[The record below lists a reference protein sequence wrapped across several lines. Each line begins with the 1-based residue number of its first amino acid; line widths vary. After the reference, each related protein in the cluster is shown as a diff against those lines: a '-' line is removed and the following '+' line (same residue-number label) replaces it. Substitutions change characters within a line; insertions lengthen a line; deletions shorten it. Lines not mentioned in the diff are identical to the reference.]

1 MDNSPN
7 NAKNTNI
14 LTELS
19 GGVSEL
25 GEAFAL
31 VLNDMVVQS
40 GITNPKAEP
49 FQVVPNSWRKLAE
62 KPDKTPEDIEFL
74 DKTLY
79 DEIYT
84 LSQSYLLFIAKEVK
98 NKTGK
103 INYDEYETFMMKYR
117 FGHYTQMN
125 YSKYMDEVKAQLKIA
140 FDKISAGGRD
150 ESDGLIDKFDMAVFI
165 YVLLTKSDRG
175 ENDQFKGFKING
187 IITPFDYAVSEK
199 LLFEDKN
206 NLLNIKFKV
215 AYEVLK
221 DIWRE

>member
-1 MDNSPN
+1 MDNTPN

-49 FQVVPNSWRKLAE
+49 FQIVPNSWRKLAE

-103 INYDEYETFMMKYR
+103 IN
-117 FGHYTQMN
+117 
-125 YSKYMDEVKAQLKIA
+125 
-140 FDKISAGGRD
+140 
-150 ESDGLIDKFDMAVFI
+150 
-165 YVLLTKSDRG
+165 
-175 ENDQFKGFKING
+175 
-187 IITPFDYAVSEK
+187 
-199 LLFEDKN
+199 
-206 NLLNIKFKV
+206 
-215 AYEVLK
+215 
-221 DIWRE
+221 